1 MMDASTHSLSKVHPH
16 WLELFSEDFGK
27 ATELLD
33 SLDGFTP
40 TYSDVFNVFVTPPE
54 KVKVVIVGQ
63 DPYPTTGDA
72 MGLAFSVNRSEKL
85 PKSLANIY
93 TELFDDLGIR
103 RNSGDLRDWQEQGV
117 FLINRILTTPIGNPL
132 GHKGIGWEDFTEK
145 IIAHLG
151 KSGVVGLLMGKPAQE
166 MAKYFSKL
174 VLTPHPSPLSAYRG
188 FFGAKPFSAVNALL
202 EVPIK
207 W

>member
-1 MMDASTHSLSKVHPH
+1 MAASTHALSKVHPH

-63 DPYPTTGDA
+63 DPYPTAGDA

-93 TELFDDLGIR
+93 AELFDDLGIR

>member
-1 MMDASTHSLSKVHPH
+1 MADSTHALSKVHPH
-16 WLELFSEDFGK
+16 WLELLSEDFGK

-63 DPYPTTGDA
+63 DPYPTAGDA

-93 TELFDDLGIR
+93 TELFDDLEIR
-103 RNSGDLRDWQEQGV
+103 RNSGDLRDWQGQGV

-132 GHKGIGWEDFTEK
+132 GHKGIGWEEFTEK

-151 KSGVVGLLMGKPAQE
+151 KSGAVGLLMGKPAQE
-166 MAKYFSKL
+166 MAKYFSKS

>member
-1 MMDASTHSLSKVHPH
+1 MAVSTHALSKVHPH

-63 DPYPTTGDA
+63 DPYPTAGDA

-93 TELFDDLGIR
+93 AELFDDLGIR

-174 VLTPHPSPLSAYRG
+174 VLTPHPSPLSSYRG

>member
-1 MMDASTHSLSKVHPH
+1 MAASTHALSKVHPH
-16 WLELFSEDFGK
+16 WLELFSEDFSK

-63 DPYPTTGDA
+63 DPYPTAGDA

-103 RNSGDLRDWQEQGV
+103 RNSGDLRDWQGQGV

-132 GHKGIGWEDFTEK
+132 GHKGIGWEKFTEK

-151 KSGVVGLLMGKPAQE
+151 KSGAVGLLMGKPAQE
-166 MAKYFSKL
+166 MAKYFSKS

>member
-1 MMDASTHSLSKVHPH
+1 MAASTHALSKVHPH

-63 DPYPTTGDA
+63 DPYPTAGDA

>member
-1 MMDASTHSLSKVHPH
+1 MAASTHALSKVHPH

-63 DPYPTTGDA
+63 DPYPTAGDA

-151 KSGVVGLLMGKPAQE
+151 KSGAVGLLMGKPAQE
-166 MAKYFSKL
+166 MAKYFSKS

-202 EVPIK
+202 EVSIK

>member
-1 MMDASTHSLSKVHPH
+1 MAASTHALSKVHPH

-63 DPYPTTGDA
+63 DPYPTAGDA

-93 TELFDDLGIR
+93 TELLDDLEIR
-103 RNSGDLRDWQEQGV
+103 RNSGDLRDWQAQGV
-117 FLINRILTTPIGNPL
+117 FLINRVLTTPIGNPL
-132 GHKGIGWEDFTEK
+132 GHKGIGWEEFTEK

-151 KSGVVGLLMGKPAQE
+151 KSGAVGLLMGKPAQE
-166 MAKYFSKL
+166 MAKYFSKS

>member
-1 MMDASTHSLSKVHPH
+1 MAASTHALSKVHPH

-63 DPYPTTGDA
+63 DPYPTAGDA

-132 GHKGIGWEDFTEK
+132 GHKGVGWEDFTEK

>member
-1 MMDASTHSLSKVHPH
+1 MMDASTHALSKVHPH

-63 DPYPTTGDA
+63 DPYPTAGDA

-103 RNSGDLRDWQEQGV
+103 RNSGDLRDWQGQGV

-132 GHKGIGWEDFTEK
+132 GHKGIGWEKFTEK

>member
-1 MMDASTHSLSKVHPH
+1 MAASTHALNKVHPH
-16 WLELFSEDFGK
+16 WMELFSEDFGK

-63 DPYPTTGDA
+63 DPYPTAGDA

-93 TELFDDLGIR
+93 TELFDDLEIR
-103 RNSGDLRDWQEQGV
+103 RDSGDLRDWQGQGV

>member
-1 MMDASTHSLSKVHPH
+1 MAASTHALSKVHPH

-63 DPYPTTGDA
+63 DPYPTAGDA

-93 TELFDDLGIR
+93 TELFDDLEIR
-103 RNSGDLRDWQEQGV
+103 RNSGDLRDWQAQGV
-117 FLINRILTTPIGNPL
+117 FLINRVLTTPIGNPL
-132 GHKGIGWEDFTEK
+132 GHKGIGWEEFTEK

-151 KSGVVGLLMGKPAQE
+151 KSGAVGLLMGKPAQE
-166 MAKYFSKL
+166 MAKYFSKS

>member
-1 MMDASTHSLSKVHPH
+1 MAASTHALNKVHPH
-16 WLELFSEDFGK
+16 WMELFSEDFGK

-63 DPYPTTGDA
+63 DPYPTAGDA

-132 GHKGIGWEDFTEK
+132 GHKGVGWEDFTEK

>member
-1 MMDASTHSLSKVHPH
+1 MAASTHALSKVHPH

-63 DPYPTTGDA
+63 DPYPTAGDA

-93 TELFDDLGIR
+93 TELFDDLEIR
-103 RNSGDLRDWQEQGV
+103 RNSGDLRDWQGQGV

-151 KSGVVGLLMGKPAQE
+151 KSGAVGLLMGKPAQE
-166 MAKYFSKL
+166 MAKYFSKS

>member
-1 MMDASTHSLSKVHPH
+1 MAASTHALSKVHPH

-63 DPYPTTGDA
+63 DPYPTAGDA

-103 RNSGDLRDWQEQGV
+103 RNSGDLRDWQGQGV

-132 GHKGIGWEDFTEK
+132 GHKGIGWENFTEK

>member
-1 MMDASTHSLSKVHPH
+1 MAASTHALSKVHPH

-63 DPYPTTGDA
+63 DPYPTAGDA

-93 TELFDDLGIR
+93 TELFDDLEIR
-103 RNSGDLRDWQEQGV
+103 RNSGDLRDWQGQGV

>member
-1 MMDASTHSLSKVHPH
+1 MAASTHALSKVHPH

-63 DPYPTTGDA
+63 DPYPTAGDA

-93 TELFDDLGIR
+93 AELFDDLGIR
-103 RNSGDLRDWQEQGV
+103 RNSGDLRDWQAQGV
-117 FLINRILTTPIGNPL
+117 FLINRVLTTPIGNPL
-132 GHKGIGWEDFTEK
+132 GHKGVGWEDFTEK

-174 VLTPHPSPLSAYRG
+174 VLTPHPSPLSSYRG